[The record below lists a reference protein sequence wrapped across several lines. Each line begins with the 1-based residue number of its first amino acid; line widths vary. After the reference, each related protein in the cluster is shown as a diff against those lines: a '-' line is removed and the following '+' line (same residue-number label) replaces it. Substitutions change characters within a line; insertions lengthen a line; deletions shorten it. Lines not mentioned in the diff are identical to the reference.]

1 LRPAQYP
8 WKEAYAQDGLF
19 TFGGGSPLKNGYNLL
34 GVLAILFWS
43 STIGFSRQLA
53 EQLGPLTAGYIIHTG
68 AGLLGLLVLTSRGYK
83 THLMPML
90 RLSPRYLL
98 GCGGLMITY
107 IILLY
112 LSIGLAQNHSQ
123 VIVVGLI
130 NYLWPTLTLLFSL
143 PILGHR
149 ANAWLPVGSL
159 LALAGIGIAVFS
171 GQEVAWVD
179 LRGAWLPYL
188 LILAAAVCWSL
199 YTNLA
204 KRWLGDSQA
213 NGVTLFLL
221 GGGVALGLMRLFS
234 NETSTW
240 SPSTFAIL
248 AYMIL
253 CPAFLAYTF
262 WDLGTRKGKMIFLA
276 ALSYFTPL
284 LSTIL
289 SVVVLQ
295 EPANPGL
302 WLATGMIIAGAALS
316 QASMQSA

>member
-1 LRPAQYP
+1 
-8 WKEAYAQDGLF
+8 
-19 TFGGGSPLKNGYNLL
+19 LKNGYTLL

-43 STIGFSRQLA
+43 STIGFSRQLT
-53 EQLGPLTAGYIIHTG
+53 EQIGALTAGAIIHTA
-68 AGLLGLLVLTSRGYK
+68 AGLLGIAVMLIRRPGVTRL
-83 THLMPML
+83 PMMQL
-90 RLSPRYLL
+90 PRRYLL
-98 GCGGLMITY
+98 GCGALMVVY

-112 LSIGLAQNHSQ
+112 LSLGLAQNHSQ

-143 PILGHR
+143 PILGHK
-149 ANAWLPVGSL
+149 ANAWLGVGTM

-171 GQEVAWVD
+171 GQEIAWAD

-188 LILAAAVCWSL
+188 LIFAAAVCWSL

-204 KRWLGDSQA
+204 KRWLGDGDT
-213 NGVTLFLL
+213 NGVALFLL
-221 GGGVALGLMRLFS
+221 AGGLALGILRLFS
-234 NETSTW
+234 SETAAW
-240 SPSTFAIL
+240 SPATFAIL

-289 SVVVLQ
+289 SVLVLQ
-295 EPANPGL
+295 APTSPGL
-302 WLATGMIIAGAALS
+302 WLSAGLIIAGAILS
-316 QASMQSA
+316 QASIRST

>member
-1 LRPAQYP
+1 M
-8 WKEAYAQDGLF
+8 
-19 TFGGGSPLKNGYNLL
+19 KNGYTLL

-53 EQLGPLTAGYIIHTG
+53 EQLGALTAGCIIHTT
-68 AGLLGLLVLTSRGYK
+68 AGLLGILILVMRGYR
-83 THLMPML
+83 THLLPVL
-90 RLSPRYLL
+90 HLPRRYLL
-98 GCGGLMITY
+98 GCGALMVAY
-107 IILLY
+107 LILLY
-112 LSIGLAQNHSQ
+112 LSLGLAQNHSQ

-143 PILGHR
+143 PILGHK

-159 LALAGIGIAVFS
+159 LALVGIGIAVFG
-171 GQEVAWVD
+171 GQEIAWAD

-188 LILAAAVCWSL
+188 LVFAAAVCWSL

-204 KRWLGDSQA
+204 KRWLGEGDA
-213 NGVTLFLL
+213 NGVALFLL
-221 GGGVALGLMRLFS
+221 AGGLGLGLMRLFS
-234 NETSTW
+234 PETSTW
-240 SPSTFAIL
+240 SPTTFAIL

-284 LSTIL
+284 LSTIT
-289 SVVVLQ
+289 SVLVLQ
-295 EPANPGL
+295 APTSPGL
-302 WLATGMIIAGAALS
+302 WLAAGLIIAGAALS
-316 QASMQSA
+316 QASMRSA

>member
-1 LRPAQYP
+1 
-8 WKEAYAQDGLF
+8 
-19 TFGGGSPLKNGYNLL
+19 LKNGYTLL

-43 STIGFSRQLA
+43 STIGFSRQLT
-53 EQLGPLTAGYIIHTG
+53 EQIGALTAGAIIHTA
-68 AGLLGLLVLTSRGYK
+68 AGLLGIAVMLIRRPGVTRL
-83 THLMPML
+83 PMMQL
-90 RLSPRYLL
+90 PRRYLL
-98 GCGGLMITY
+98 GCGALMVVY

-112 LSIGLAQNHSQ
+112 LSLGLAQNHSQ

-143 PILGHR
+143 PILGHK
-149 ANAWLPVGSL
+149 ANAWLGVGTL

-171 GQEVAWVD
+171 GQEIAWAD

-188 LILAAAVCWSL
+188 LIFAAAVCWSL

-204 KRWLGDSQA
+204 KRWLGDGDT
-213 NGVTLFLL
+213 NGVALFLL
-221 GGGVALGLMRLFS
+221 AGGLALGILRLFS
-234 NETSTW
+234 SETAAW
-240 SPSTFAIL
+240 SPATFAIL

-289 SVVVLQ
+289 SVLVLQ
-295 EPANPGL
+295 APTSPGL
-302 WLATGMIIAGAALS
+302 WLSAGLIIAGAILS
-316 QASMQSA
+316 QASIRST

>member
-1 LRPAQYP
+1 M
-8 WKEAYAQDGLF
+8 
-19 TFGGGSPLKNGYNLL
+19 KNGYTLL

-43 STIGFSRQLA
+43 STIAFSRQLA
-53 EQLGPLTAGYIIHTG
+53 EQLGALTAGCIIHTT
-68 AGLLGLLVLTSRGYK
+68 AGLLGLLVLVIRGYRAQF
-83 THLMPML
+83 LPML
-90 RLSPRYLL
+90 RLPRQYLL
-98 GCGGLMITY
+98 GCGALMVAY

-112 LSIGLAQNHSQ
+112 LSLGLAQNHSQ

-149 ANAWLPVGSL
+149 ANAWLPIGSL
-159 LALAGIGIAVFS
+159 LALVGISIAVFG
-171 GQEVAWVD
+171 GQEITWAD

-188 LILAAAVCWSL
+188 LIFAAAVCWSL

-204 KRWLGDSQA
+204 KRWLGEGDV
-213 NGVTLFLL
+213 NGVALFLL
-221 GGGVALGLMRLFS
+221 GGGAALGFLRLFTP
-234 NETSTW
+234 ETSTW
-240 SPSTFAIL
+240 SASTLIIL

-289 SVVVLQ
+289 SVLVLQ
-295 EPANPGL
+295 APTSPGL
-302 WLATGMIIAGAALS
+302 WLAAGMIIAGAVLS
-316 QASMQSA
+316 QASVRST